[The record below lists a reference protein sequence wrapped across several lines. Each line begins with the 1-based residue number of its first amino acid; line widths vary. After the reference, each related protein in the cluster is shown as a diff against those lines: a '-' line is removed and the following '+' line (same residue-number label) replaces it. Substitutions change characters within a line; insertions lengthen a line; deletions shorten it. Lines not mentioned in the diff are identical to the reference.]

1 MWPVSV
7 AIVKANSTRGEGRT
21 VGIVGGGQLARMM
34 AEAAPELDIAT
45 VVLAET
51 PNESAT
57 GVADRVIVGEATN
70 LEDLF
75 ALAAGC
81 DVITFDHEQVDLGHI
96 RALLDAGHRVQPGL
110 ATLEVATNKVTM
122 RERFAA
128 AGLPVPAFTVVAADA
143 APRAVADA
151 VAAMVDQVGLP
162 LVIKPERGGYDGK
175 GVFVEDTLD
184 DAVARVTAL
193 SKLGRVLVEAH
204 VDLAHELAVIVA
216 RSGAGEIAVYP
227 PVETAQ
233 MDGMCR
239 EVIVPGSIDPV
250 VADTAAAIARR
261 VADLID
267 SAGVL
272 AVEFFVDPSGD
283 LTICEVAAR
292 PHNSGH
298 WTIEGALTSQF
309 ANHLLGVL
317 SQPLGS
323 VDLTAA
329 NTAMV
334 NVVGADDGRDPEA
347 LLTSLE
353 RSPTVVPHLYGKAA
367 RPGRKLGHVTATGDD
382 AVAVRDL
389 AWATTRAL
397 GGAMPS
403 GGSLNAEEE

>member
-1 MWPVSV
+1 MY
-7 AIVKANSTRGEGRT
+7 KR
-21 VGIVGGGQLARMM
+21 Q
-34 AEAAPELDIAT
+34 
-45 VVLAET
+45 
-51 PNESAT
+51 
-57 GVADRVIVGEATN
+57 
-70 LEDLF
+70 
-75 ALAAGC
+75 
-81 DVITFDHEQVDLGHI
+81 
-96 RALLDAGHRVQPGL
+96 
-110 ATLEVATNKVTM
+110 
-122 RERFAA
+122 
-128 AGLPVPAFTVVAADA
+128 
-143 APRAVADA
+143 
-151 VAAMVDQVGLP
+151 
-162 LVIKPERGGYDGK
+162 
-175 GVFVEDTLD
+175 
-184 DAVARVTAL
+184 
-193 SKLGRVLVEAH
+193 VEAR

-216 RSGAGEIAVYP
+216 RSGTGEIVVYP

-250 VADTAAAIARR
+250 VADAAAAIARR

-267 SAGVL
+267 SAGIL

-329 NTAMV
+329 NTVMV

-347 LLTSLE
+347 LLASLE

-382 AVAVRDL
+382 AAHVRQL

>member
-34 AEAAPELDIAT
+34 AEVAPALDIAT

-51 PNESAT
+51 EQESAT
-57 GVADRVIVGEATN
+57 SVADQVIVGEATN

-75 ALAAGC
+75 ALAAVC

-96 RALLDAGHRVQPGL
+96 RALLDAGRRVQPGL

-128 AGLPVPAFTVVAADA
+128 AGLPVPAFTVIPADA
-143 APRAVADA
+143 TPTAIADA
-151 VAAMVDQVGLP
+151 VATTVEQVGLP
-162 LVIKPERGGYDGK
+162 LVIKPERGGYDGR
-175 GVFVEDTLD
+175 GVFVEGAID

-193 SKLGRVLVEAH
+193 STLGRVLVEAH

-216 RSGAGEIAVYP
+216 RSQTGATVAYP
-227 PVETAQ
+227 AVETAQ

-250 VADTAAAIARR
+250 VADTAASIARR

-272 AVEFFVDPSGD
+272 AVEFFVDPLGN

-298 WTIEGALTSQF
+298 WTIEGAATSQF

-317 SQPLGS
+317 GEPLGS
-323 VDLTAA
+323 VGLVAA
-329 NTAMV
+329 HTVMV

-347 LLTSLE
+347 LLSSLE
-353 RSPTVVPHLYGKAA
+353 PSPAVVPHLYGKAA

-382 AVAVRDL
+382 ATAVRHL
-389 AWATTRAL
+389 AWATTRSL

-403 GGSLNAEEE
+403 SGSLNAEEE